1 MYFRERLKNSLLHF
15 SWLAVWAIV
24 LKRWPTKILPLLL
37 YYTSRLEIH
46 SRLFGRKN
54 CCSDVPGLHFP
65 RYSLNIACVSRRLR
79 SSIFNTERNSL
90 PRLILTSVTLPLL
103 PFLLLKNCRYVPN
116 FPDYLKIPIF
126 IYFSFLFLSFPSR
139 YDGSMVVRYFTSL
152 ITGGSTP
159 SASLKSL
166 SLNRALG
173 RWSNLKN

>member
-1 MYFRERLKNSLLHF
+1 M
-15 SWLAVWAIV
+15 
-24 LKRWPTKILPLLL
+24 PLLL

-116 FPDYLKIPIF
+116 FPDYLKISIF

-166 SLNRALG
+166 STVHLDVEVI
-173 RWSNLKN
+173 LKINDVVAKNVRHLSLRPLVSLVVKR

>member
-1 MYFRERLKNSLLHF
+1 MTNQD
-15 SWLAVWAIV
+15 LASFIV
-24 LKRWPTKILPLLL
+24 LYKQTRNTLEVVWEEKLLL
-37 YYTSRLEIH
+37 
-46 SRLFGRKN
+46 GR
-54 CCSDVPGLHFP
+54 PGAAFSPILVEYRMRF
-65 RYSLNIACVSRRLR
+65 ARRLR

-103 PFLLLKNCRYVPN
+103 PFLLLKNYRYVSN
-116 FPDYLKIPIF
+116 FPDYLKISIF

-173 RWSNLKN
+173 R

>member
-1 MYFRERLKNSLLHF
+1 MTNQD
-15 SWLAVWAIV
+15 LASFIV
-24 LKRWPTKILPLLL
+24 LYKQTRNTLEVVWEEKLLL
-37 YYTSRLEIH
+37 
-46 SRLFGRKN
+46 GR
-54 CCSDVPGLHFP
+54 PGAAFSPILVEYRMRF
-65 RYSLNIACVSRRLR
+65 ARRLR

-116 FPDYLKIPIF
+116 FPDYLKISIF

-173 RWSNLKN
+173 R

>member
-1 MYFRERLKNSLLHF
+1 MTNQD
-15 SWLAVWAIV
+15 LASFIV
-24 LKRWPTKILPLLL
+24 LYKQTRNTLEVVWEEKLLL
-37 YYTSRLEIH
+37 
-46 SRLFGRKN
+46 GR
-54 CCSDVPGLHFP
+54 PGAAFSPILVEYRMRF
-65 RYSLNIACVSRRLR
+65 ARRLR

-173 RWSNLKN
+173 R